1 MRREMRASD
10 GPDDASGIIFA
21 PMSDPPERPPSD
33 NEDDLLQLATRYL
46 DLWDSKGAYRT
57 DDVAAW
63 KPEKARDERR

>member
-1 MRREMRASD
+1 
-10 GPDDASGIIFA
+10 
-21 PMSDPPERPPSD
+21 MSDPPERPPSD

-46 DLWDSKGAYRT
+46 DLWDTKGAYRT